1 VHRWIDHTAEVQ
13 LDLEAASEGEL
24 LSEAAAALGELADED
39 AGEPAAH
46 NVTVEAR
53 DRPALL
59 AELLSELVFLSE
71 TEGFVPDRLEAIE
84 LGERTLRAR
93 ASGRRGHPRQL
104 VKAVTYHGLRFER
117 EGDVWRGSVVL
128 DV

>member
-1 VHRWIDHTAEVQ
+1 MHRWIDHTAEVQ
-13 LDLEAASEGEL
+13 LELEAASEEEL
-24 LSEAAAALGELADED
+24 LSEAAAALGELADEE
-39 AGEPAAH
+39 AGEPASHDVA
-46 NVTVEAR
+46 VEAR

-59 AELLSELVFLSE
+59 AELLSELVFLGE

-84 LGERTLRAR
+84 LGDGTLRAR
-93 ASGRRGHPRQL
+93 AAGRRGRPRQL

-117 EGDVWRGSVVL
+117 DGETWRGSVVL